1 MKAESTA
8 TARRCH
14 AATRRRSRRSTSDVG
29 TVPGHAAERRI
40 CRPRHG
46 RAAYGMPDEIP
57 GLRARKIDVRLGEH
71 VRRAGGNVPDPR
83 TTALQGVVIETDP
96 QKNPETGEWGTY
108 LVIRRD
114 HPSGPKIRPFEDGHA
129 FPTRLIAVRHCFDY
143 GAAII
148 DGNVD
153 GLTVEDL

>member
-1 MKAESTA
+1 MYQ
-8 TARRCH
+8 
-14 AATRRRSRRSTSDVG
+14 TR
-29 TVPGHAAERRI
+29 EL
-40 CRPRHG
+40 RHYKG
-46 RAAYGMPDEIP
+46 F
-57 GLRARKIDVRLGEH
+57 
-71 VRRAGGNVPDPR
+71 
-83 TTALQGVVIETDP
+83 VIEADP
-96 QKNPETGEWGTY
+96 QKNSETGEWGTY